1 VVQAQVHRLRVP
13 VSAADWR
20 RGPIDAPVTLVEY
33 GDLQCPCC
41 QDSHPV
47 IEQVLGA
54 RGAGV
59 RVAVRHFPVRSLH
72 EYAEGAAMALEAAGR
87 QGKFWEMYRAVMEA
101 RGRVRPLDLEC
112 LARRLDLDLDEFR
125 RDMRSEELREKIGEQ
140 KRGGLRSGVN
150 GTPTLFVN
158 GVRYDGAVCPV
169 RGEELREAVA
179 AARREAA
186 RTEAG

>member
-1 VVQAQVHRLRVP
+1 M
-13 VSAADWR
+13 
-20 RGPIDAPVTLVEY
+20 
-33 GDLQCPCC
+33 
-41 QDSHPV
+41 

-54 RGAGV
+54 RGAAV
-59 RVAVRHFPVRSLH
+59 RFAVRHFPVRSLH
-72 EYAEGAAMALEAAGR
+72 EYAEGAAMAVEAAGR
-87 QGKFWEMYRAVMEA
+87 QGKFWEMYRTVMEA
-101 RGRVRPLDLEC
+101 PGRVRPVDLEC
-112 LARRLDLDLDEFR
+112 LARRLDLDLDEFH
-125 RDMRSEELREKIGEQ
+125 RDLENDELRAKIREQ

-169 RGEELREAVA
+169 REEELREAVA